1 MSGIDEAKNEII
13 DGNRNSE
20 NDQKHIFPNIYLLG
34 CAGASL
40 WHMRSSSTTR
50 DQSGAPALAAW
61 SLSHWTTRKVTNQ
74 KHFEHFFPPKGN
86 MVTLKSFS
94 RGIN

>member
-74 KHFEHFFPPKGN
+74 KHFELSPSPQRQYGDTEEFQQGD
-86 MVTLKSFS
+86 
-94 RGIN
+94 